1 MAADGAIDWAMIE
14 AGAAADAAEHVLEIA
29 AKHLAPPVVEQDD
42 VVGARPVRVSF
53 ARRPGGEGGVGGDF
67 LAGA

>member
-1 MAADGAIDWAMIE
+1 MAADRAIDRAMIE

-42 VVGARPVRVSF
+42 VIRVA
-53 ARRPGGEGGVGGDF
+53 ARRGRRRGRAPWQKVV
-67 LAGA
+67 

>member
-1 MAADGAIDWAMIE
+1 MAADRAIDRAMVE

-29 AKHLAPPVVEQDD
+29 AEHLAPPVVEQDD
-42 VVGARPVRVSF
+42 VVGVRPVWVAF
-53 ARRPGGEGGVGGDF
+53 AGRSRGEGGVGGDL